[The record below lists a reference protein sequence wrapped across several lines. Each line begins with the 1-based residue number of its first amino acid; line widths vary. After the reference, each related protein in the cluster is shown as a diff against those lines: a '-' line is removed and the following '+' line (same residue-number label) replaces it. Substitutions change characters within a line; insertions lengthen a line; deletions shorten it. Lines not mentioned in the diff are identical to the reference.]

1 MFLKMEVTFSSET
14 SVPFCRTIR
23 IHIQDIILTIV
34 YLFTHLLMC
43 VINYLEILSLFPFS
57 PCCVYTD
64 FVIERIRVT
73 EKREEKRVYKTE
85 KKKWQMIE
93 NLWQRKKDE
102 RKIGRDETLFVSRQ
116 DFRFLSHMKEVLYN
130 TAHDRGVD
138 CTRLLIKFISGNMA
152 TPPNTQNVTSGA
164 CWHLNNNYL
173 GPLQVHWVIFTL
185 HWRTGLSACF
195 LRCQFSEDLL
205 SCVLNK
211 VTEIFLLDYYPVQM
225 SESTRFNVTYDD

>member
-93 NLWQRKKDE
+93 NL
-102 RKIGRDETLFVSRQ
+102 
-116 DFRFLSHMKEVLYN
+116 
-130 TAHDRGVD
+130 
-138 CTRLLIKFISGNMA
+138 
-152 TPPNTQNVTSGA
+152 
-164 CWHLNNNYL
+164 
-173 GPLQVHWVIFTL
+173 
-185 HWRTGLSACF
+185 
-195 LRCQFSEDLL
+195 
-205 SCVLNK
+205 
-211 VTEIFLLDYYPVQM
+211 
-225 SESTRFNVTYDD
+225 